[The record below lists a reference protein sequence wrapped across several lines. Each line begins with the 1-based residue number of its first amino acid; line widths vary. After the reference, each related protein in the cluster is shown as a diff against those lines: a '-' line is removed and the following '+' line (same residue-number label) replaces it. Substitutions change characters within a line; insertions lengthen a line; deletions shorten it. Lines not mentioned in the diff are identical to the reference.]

1 MGVLSSTINALAADS
16 QAANQYEYDK
26 KLAEQ
31 QNQFNLD
38 MWNKQNEYN
47 SPSAQMQRLV
57 DAGLS
62 PNLAY
67 GNVSSGNS
75 SSAPQMQAA
84 GRNAPNL
91 GVFHFNDPVLPFI
104 NKLNAL
110 QDLRGKMLD
119 NIEKASQIGGKKIA
133 FMNESDYDNLADV
146 ITERKYT
153 LGRRIKDFLKP
164 YSSPLEGYYSG
175 VHRALMHAPE
185 YKNSLMQANIDYSA
199 ANARNKS
206 ASTIYQ
212 NMVNDWFKADRI
224 FNYVNG
230 GLRTLSSFIPKASFN
245 FKRGGYDN
253 RTLHEFI
260 NQ

>member
-1 MGVLSSTINALAADS
+1 MGILSSTINALANSA
-16 QAANQYEYDK
+16 QAGQQFEYDK
-26 KLAEQ
+26 QLAEQ

-67 GNVSSGNS
+67 GNLSSGVSSK
-75 SSAPQMQAA
+75 APEMNAA

-91 GVFHFNDPVLPFI
+91 GVFNFNDPVLPFI
-104 NKLNAL
+104 SKLSAL
-110 QDLRGKMLD
+110 QDLRGKMLA
-119 NIEKASQIGGKKIA
+119 NIDKAGQIAGKSIA
-133 FMNESDYDNLADV
+133 FQNEYPDNGTSV
-146 ITERKYT
+146 FVERKQS
-153 LGRRIKDFLKP
+153 LFDRFKDFLRP
-164 YSSPLEGYYSG
+164 YNSPLQGYYAGLHQS
-175 VHRALMHAPE
+175 LMHAPE
-185 YKNSLMQANIDYSA
+185 LKNMLMET
-199 ANARNKS
+199 NARNKS

-230 GLRTLSSFIPKASFN
+230 GLRSLSSFIPKTSFN
-245 FKRGGYDN
+245 IKRGGFDN